1 MDSVKII
8 KKMVPIHCAR
18 GPKVCEKCKALTL
31 EGKKL
36 CLIKVYLKPSN
47 VTRPITE
54 IYVGCRRIIG
64 EFDILKI
71 FEDNE
76 EALKYSR
83 NNNVDIQLD

>member
-18 GPKVCEKCKALTL
+18 GPNVCEKCKTLKL

-36 CLIKVYLKPSN
+36 CLIEVFLKGGN
-47 VTRPITE
+47 VARPITE
-54 IYVGCRRIIG
+54 IYVGCRRIVG

-71 FEDNE
+71 FDDNE
-76 EALKYSR
+76 SALKYSR
-83 NNNVDIQLD
+83 NHKIDIQLD